1 MKKRIISLLLSS
13 ALFVSMLAACGQQ
26 GGTSSTSSVSSESS
40 ASSQAEDTDN
50 TASTDEITEIEFFQQ
65 QGEEAIQAGYQAIIE
80 DFEKEYP
87 NIKITMN
94 TVPDSL
100 KVLASR
106 IATDDVPPLLTDWP
120 TQSQFKEKVRNGYYM
135 DLSDQEFL
143 SRVNESYLAM
153 SPADDG
159 KYYAMPYAR
168 NYMTVFYNIQMFEE
182 NNIEIPETYDEFIN
196 VCKTFKEAGITP
208 ICLPLKDGVGH
219 IFQAT
224 TVAWNPGGIET
235 MAEVAEGNG
244 SLVGNAAFEGYA
256 AKMLEL
262 LEYSNE
268 DAFGMREP

>member
-120 TQSQFKEKVRNGYYM
+120 TQSQFKEKVLY
-135 DLSDQEFL
+135 DLHEERLMYIGTISVEMLDSWVNPVL
-143 SRVNESYLAM
+143 SKTVVPLYDLMGNES
-153 SPADDG
+153 
-159 KYYAMPYAR
+159 
-168 NYMTVFYNIQMFEE
+168 E
-182 NNIEIPETYDEFIN
+182 
-196 VCKTFKEAGITP
+196 
-208 ICLPLKDGVGH
+208 
-219 IFQAT
+219 
-224 TVAWNPGGIET
+224 
-235 MAEVAEGNG
+235 
-244 SLVGNAAFEGYA
+244 
-256 AKMLEL
+256 
-262 LEYSNE
+262 
-268 DAFGMREP
+268 

>member
-1 MKKRIISLLLSS
+1 MKKRIISWLLGS
-13 ALFVSMLAACGQQ
+13 ALLVSMLAACGQQ
-26 GGTSSTSSVSSESS
+26 GGTSSVSSESG
-40 ASSQAEDTDN
+40 ASSQADN

-168 NYMTVFYNIQMFEE
+168 NYMTVFYNIQMFKEH
-182 NNIEIPETYDEFIN
+182 NIEIPETYDEFIN

-219 IFQAT
+219 ICSM
-224 TVAWNPGGIET
+224 E
-235 MAEVAEGNG
+235 
-244 SLVGNAAFEGYA
+244 S
-256 AKMLEL
+256 
-262 LEYSNE
+262 
-268 DAFGMREP
+268 RRR

>member
-1 MKKRIISLLLSS
+1 MKKRIISWLLGS
-13 ALFVSMLAACGQQ
+13 ALLVSMLAACGQQ
-26 GGTSSTSSVSSESS
+26 GGTSSVSSESG
-40 ASSQAEDTDN
+40 ASSQADN

-168 NYMTVFYNIQMFEE
+168 NYMTVF
-182 NNIEIPETYDEFIN
+182 
-196 VCKTFKEAGITP
+196 
-208 ICLPLKDGVGH
+208 
-219 IFQAT
+219 
-224 TVAWNPGGIET
+224 
-235 MAEVAEGNG
+235 
-244 SLVGNAAFEGYA
+244 
-256 AKMLEL
+256 
-262 LEYSNE
+262 
-268 DAFGMREP
+268 